1 MVIYNNVVG
10 LHVMCPLTLTLTWVT
25 NFVEP
30 ITIYNPRLN
39 LNGTCI
45 HPSKGSYFHLF
56 PNDLQQEKKRCN
68 VLFESEFYN
77 IIQKIMCP
85 CLGILHLN
93 KCKV

>member
-10 LHVMCPLTLTLTWVT
+10 LHVMCPLTLTLTWAT

-30 ITIYNPRLN
+30 ITVYNPRLN

-56 PNDLQQEKKRCN
+56 PNDLQKEKKGAIYYLKVN
-68 VLFESEFYN
+68 FN
-77 IIQKIMCP
+77 IIQKNYVSLFKDIAF
-85 CLGILHLN
+85 
-93 KCKV
+93 K